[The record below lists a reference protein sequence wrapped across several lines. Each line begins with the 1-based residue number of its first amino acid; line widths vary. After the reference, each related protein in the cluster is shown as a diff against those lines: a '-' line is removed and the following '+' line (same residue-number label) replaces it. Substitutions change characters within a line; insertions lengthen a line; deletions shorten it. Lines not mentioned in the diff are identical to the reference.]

1 MARNA
6 VGNKVKVTINE
17 IYWYHSILLSLLF
30 NSIMQSVNMINMLHE
45 VFRMQFSID
54 RWAREESSPSPVNS
68 APQGG
73 GITMNRIAGID
84 HITLCVENLDAT
96 EFLFT
101 KVLGFEVIWSARGVG
116 SDKSSMDTVVVQR
129 GEARVALMR
138 GRDKTMKSQINEFI
152 EKYGQGVQH
161 FALEVDD
168 IDAVCR
174 EWEALGVQFSGPV
187 KEGRDGFGPLKQRF
201 TYPLFPVS
209 GLFIE
214 LIQREHGGEK
224 AKTFVRSTVESLYQD
239 IEREQA
245 SGLSRTIIDYN
256 ASLPA
261 SLAPMEKKPL
271 KRAS

>member
-1 MARNA
+1 
-6 VGNKVKVTINE
+6 
-17 IYWYHSILLSLLF
+17 
-30 NSIMQSVNMINMLHE
+30 
-45 VFRMQFSID
+45 
-54 RWAREESSPSPVNS
+54 
-68 APQGG
+68 
-73 GITMNRIAGID
+73 MNRIAGID

-101 KVLGFEVIWSARGVG
+101 KVLGFEVIWSARDVG

-129 GEARVALMR
+129 GDARVALMR

-224 AKTFVRSTVESLYQD
+224 AETFVRSTVESLYKD

-245 SGLSRTIIDYN
+245 SGLARTIIDYN
-256 ASLPA
+256 ASLP
-261 SLAPMEKKPL
+261 PMEKKPL